1 MLHSLLKSICYTHLC
16 LAVLSAGVSVVAQ
29 DKPAR
34 KESSASQSLS
44 TGVLALQSQ
53 QQGLLF
59 IDGQRV
65 QPISPGSV
73 VTLKLT
79 TGQHFVDLR
88 DEKGSILWQ
97 KIVEVPVGAQAAVL
111 IDVQKQTESTPS
123 PVVKTNSDVPSGA
136 AGHATSEPSSTDHPA
151 TTPESRRATT
161 VVPLDSKPT

>member
-111 IDVQKQTESTPS
+111 IDTDTESPVKGSLPS
-123 PVVKTNSDVPSGA
+123 GPTVPRVEHVTTTVPVVSGTHA
-136 AGHATSEPSSTDHPA
+136 VAIDTVANRIYVAGFETSI
-151 TTPESRRATT
+151 T
-161 VVPLDSKPT
+161 VI